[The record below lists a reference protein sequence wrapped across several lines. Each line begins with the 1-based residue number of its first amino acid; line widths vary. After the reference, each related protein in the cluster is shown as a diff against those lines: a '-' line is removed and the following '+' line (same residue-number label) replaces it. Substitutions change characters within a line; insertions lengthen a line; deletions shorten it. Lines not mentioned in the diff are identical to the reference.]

1 MGIPIELIRATRERR
16 IVPFVGAGVSVG
28 VKPGLFPTWQA
39 LLEHLAVELHDNEF
53 PEEAR
58 KVRQL
63 IAAKDYLKAAESAH
77 QHLGRYLFNG
87 VLRRRFKQRRP
98 SDGDFAVARGIWAL
112 EPSMV
117 ITTNYDDVLRWA
129 GPPDVQ
135 VVANDQE
142 EELALLSEASPE
154 WPWLWHLHGTI
165 QRLGT
170 LILAGTDYRLL
181 YGPESERAKQYMRAV
196 FELHRML
203 ASRPFLYVGF
213 SLSDP
218 YVIQQIED
226 VLKLTKGNN
235 APSYALMKKGEGAVA
250 ALRSNCNIHVVE
262 YEDHGAPL
270 AALLEELAAKA
281 FGSSPPAMSRAVT
294 VPVSQGRSP
303 VAPFSATDASSLFEP
318 APPSISGKAAFVP
331 RPGLEDEYAQ
341 ELARSRRLLILAPR
355 RGGARALTR
364 RIAEERFGNRVTWLT
379 PPRVPGCEI
388 GEYLASLSDQPSM
401 KSLPA
406 LEAWLRERA
415 SQLGGNHLIA
425 LRHDGGPIDHLRTV
439 CDELR
444 KLTEDRAANFFVV
457 VPGGASSAWL
467 RFNTPD
473 ASLFSGASARH
484 VPSLSIE
491 EVRAVL
497 DNARADGGR
506 GAEDVHRAT
515 GGHPGML
522 EEVLLSCGS
531 GTDFDDMT
539 ARLVEGPTL
548 HAVLRMRF
556 TEDDHA
562 GHPAQRHARATL
574 RDLLAGRTVKNLN
587 DIEDDLR
594 YPEVRLYYDGLVVGG
609 HETGGKTALR
619 CEAVR
624 LVVERTLALEDDA

>member
-1 MGIPIELIRATRERR
+1 MRIPSELVRATRAHR

-28 VKPGLFPTWQA
+28 VKPGLFPTWQT
-39 LLEHLAVELHDNEF
+39 LMEYLAVELDGNQLA
-53 PEEAR
+53 EEA
-58 KVRQL
+58 KTVRQL

-77 QHLGRYLFNG
+77 KHLGPYLFNG
-87 VLRRRFKQRRP
+87 ELRRRFKQRRP

-135 VVANDQE
+135 AVTNDQE
-142 EELALLSEASPE
+142 EELALLSGASHE

-196 FELHRML
+196 FELHSML

-213 SLSDP
+213 SLNDP
-218 YVIQQIED
+218 YVVQQIED
-226 VLKLTKGNN
+226 VLKLTKGNS

-281 FGSSPPAMSRAVT
+281 FGSSPLAMSRAVAD
-294 VPVSQGRSP
+294 PVSQGRSS
-303 VAPFSATDASSLFEP
+303 VALFSATEASPPIEP
-318 APPSISGKAAFVP
+318 APASMSGKAAFVP

-341 ELARSRRLLILAPR
+341 ELARSRCLLILAPR

-364 RIAEERFGNRVTWLT
+364 RIAAERFANRVTWLT
-379 PPRVPGCEI
+379 PPVVPRCEI
-388 GEYLASLSDQPSM
+388 GEYLASLTEQPSLN
-401 KSLPA
+401 SFPA
-406 LEAWLRERA
+406 LTAWIRESA
-415 SQLGGNHLIA
+415 SQLGGNHLIG
-425 LRHDGGPIDHLRTV
+425 LRHDGGPIDHLRTL

-444 KLTEDRAANFFVV
+444 KLTEDRNANFFVV

-473 ASLFSGASARH
+473 ASLFSGAPARH

-515 GGHPGML
+515 GGHPGLL
-522 EEVLLSCGS
+522 EEVILSCGS
-531 GTDFDDMT
+531 GTPFDEMT
-539 ARLVEGPTL
+539 ARLAESPTL

-556 TEDDHA
+556 AADDRA
-562 GHPAQRHARATL
+562 GHPAQRHARTTL
-574 RDLLAGRTVKNLN
+574 RDLIAGRPVKNLN
-587 DIEDDLR
+587 DIEDELR
-594 YPEVRLYYDGLVVGG
+594 YPEVRLYYDGLVIGG
-609 HETGGKTALR
+609 DETGGKTELR